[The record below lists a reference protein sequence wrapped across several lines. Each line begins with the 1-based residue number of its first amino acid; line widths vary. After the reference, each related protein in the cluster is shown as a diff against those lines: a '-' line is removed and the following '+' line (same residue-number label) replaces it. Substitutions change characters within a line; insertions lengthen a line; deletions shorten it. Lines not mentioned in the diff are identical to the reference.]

1 MGAVV
6 ALDALLESRRIW
18 RGQPTPRAPSTQSTG
33 FALLDDALPDGGW
46 PETALTELLL
56 PADGVGELRLL
67 WPTLARLS
75 RSDGMIVLIAP
86 PYLPFAQAWANAGVQ
101 LNRLQIIRTDARN
114 ALWAAEQCLRSA
126 ACSAV
131 LCWPHQANDR
141 ALRRL
146 QVAAETGQC
155 LGFAMRP
162 MKDAANPS
170 PAALRIAID
179 AQPTQLR
186 VLKCRGG
193 NPPTRPI
200 PFPTTTTSFATPPVA
215 TAFPTRSPTTI
226 GQGVDGGDIA
236 QKPAMDGR
244 RPASGQEAL
253 MKGRSNIPTG
263 RPLRDQAAPTSVTH
277 PTCDQTAST
286 LVPSVHP
293 LVPATIP
300 FRPRTPPTQA
310 Q

>member
-18 RGQPTPRAPSTQSTG
+18 RGQPTPRAPSTQPTG
-33 FALLDDALPDGGW
+33 FALLDEALPDGGW
-46 PETALTELLL
+46 PETGLTELLL

-75 RSDGMIVLIAP
+75 RSDGMIALIAP

-101 LNRLQIIRTDARN
+101 LNRLQVIRTDTRN
-114 ALWAAEQCLRSA
+114 ALWATEQCLRSA

-131 LCWPHQANDR
+131 LCWLQQANDR

-162 MKDAANPS
+162 MKTAANPS

-179 AQPTQLR
+179 TQPTQLR

-200 PFPTTTTSFATPPVA
+200 PFSTTTTSSAYSPAA
-215 TAFPTRSPTTI
+215 TAFPARSPTTI
-226 GQGVDGGDIA
+226 GQGPAGGGIA
-236 QKPAMDGR
+236 EKPAMDGR

-253 MKGRSNIPTG
+253 TKGRSNTPTG
-263 RPLRDQAAPTSVTH
+263 RLLRDQAAPA
-277 PTCDQTAST
+277 PTLAS
-286 LVPSVHP
+286 PAH

-300 FRPRTPPTQA
+300 FRPRTLPTQA